1 MAILISEKNI
11 TDAYIA
17 TLENLLSKKIHPYH
31 VVSEIIEPI
40 VDGKLNFNK
49 KCHELFEDHELQG
62 EGKERWKGRQWIKNR
77 INVLCP
83 QDMKIKPNKRE
94 VREPNLR
101 TAKNSSYFDR
111 LTKYGMPV
119 CVKGEKVESI
129 DQLNC
134 VATRFWS
141 KKHVHKTIVGNYLT
155 CVLVDPRLDLYSF
168 SKFNRAQ
175 VGKTAPPC
183 LTLID
188 FKDEGDRLHLF
199 AVFRSQFFDTKAYGN
214 WISLAILLQNM
225 CGATDYKP
233 GKIVSVALKALFK
246 VEKDAADFLEKVKPF
261 RAQT

>member
-1 MAILISEKNI
+1 MISEKNI

-17 TLENLLSKKIHPYH
+17 TLENLLSKKIPPYY

-40 VDGKLNFNK
+40 VDGELNFNK
-49 KCHELFEDHELQG
+49 KYHELFEDHKFQG
-62 EGKERWKGRQWIKNR
+62 EEKERWRGRQWIKNR

-94 VREPNLR
+94 AREPNLR

-119 CVKGEKVESI
+119 GVRGQEVKFV

-134 VATRFWS
+134 VATRSWS
-141 KKHVHKTIVGNYLT
+141 KKHVHKTLVCNYLT

-168 SKFNRAQ
+168 SKFKRAQ

-183 LTLID
+183 LTLLD

-214 WISLAILLQNM
+214 WISLAILLQEM
-225 CGATDYKP
+225 CRATDYKP
-233 GKIVSVALKALFK
+233 GKILSVALKALFK
-246 VEKDAADFLEKVKPF
+246 VKKDAEDLLEKVKPF
-261 RAQT
+261 KAQA